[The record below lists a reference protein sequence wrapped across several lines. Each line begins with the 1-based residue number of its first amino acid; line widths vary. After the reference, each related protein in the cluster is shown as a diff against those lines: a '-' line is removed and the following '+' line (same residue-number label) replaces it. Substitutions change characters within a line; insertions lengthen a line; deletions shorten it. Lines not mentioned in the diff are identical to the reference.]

1 MKCLLLAA
9 GRGARLAS
17 GGGLKPLVP
26 LLGLTLIERVI
37 STAEKSGITDFY
49 IVTGYNGDKIRTYL
63 DKLNKNGKVNIS
75 YLTNSEWEK
84 GNGIS
89 VLKARNV
96 IKENFILLMCDHIF
110 DETVLIKLQKEK
122 IENNEVILAAD
133 YNTET
138 NKFVD
143 ADEAT
148 KINVDDDGFI
158 LNIGKNLE
166 KYNAY
171 DTGIFL
177 CSPSIFDAI
186 EESIA
191 VNGDSSL
198 SDGIRVLAEKRK
210 AKTFD
215 IKGQFWI
222 DIDNDHDLKKTEK
235 ILIGTLKK
243 PSDGPISRYLNRPLS
258 TRISKHLLKTPVTPN
273 IISFTSF
280 IVSIIGALLFFLGG
294 YLNLAVGGVLV
305 QLSSILDGCDGEIA
319 RLKFKGT
326 EFGGWFDAVLDRYAD
341 AIILFGLTYYV
352 YLTSGNLGLF
362 IGFIAIIGSF
372 MNSYTAD
379 KYDGLMQKKVG
390 VERSYLR
397 LGRDVRMFIIFVGAI
412 IIQPFLAL
420 LAIAALMNLENI
432 RRILILYGN
441 R

>member
-1 MKCLLLAA
+1 MKCLILAA
-9 GRGARLAS
+9 GRGTRLVS
-17 GGGLKPLVP
+17 GGSPKPLVP
-26 LLGLTLIERVI
+26 LLGLTLIERAI
-37 STAEKSGITDFY
+37 FTAKKSGITDFY

-63 DKLNKNGKVNIS
+63 NNLNKNGKINVS
-75 YLTNSEWEK
+75 YLTNSEWKK
-84 GNGIS
+84 GNGTS
-89 VLKARNV
+89 VLKAKNI

-110 DETVLIKLQKEK
+110 DETILPKLQKEK
-122 IENNEVILAAD
+122 IKNNEGILAVD

-138 NKFVD
+138 NKLVD
-143 ADEAT
+143 TDDAT
-148 KINVDDDGFI
+148 KVNVDDNGYI
-158 LNIGKNLE
+158 LDIGKNIE

-177 CSPSIFDAI
+177 CTTTIFDAI

-191 VNGDSSL
+191 INGDSSL
-198 SDGIRVLAEKRK
+198 SGGVKILAEKRK

-215 IKGQFWI
+215 IKGKTWI
-222 DIDNDHDLKKTEK
+222 DVDNDHALKNAEK
-235 ILIGTLKK
+235 FLIDTLKK
-243 PSDGPISRYLNRPLS
+243 PSDGPVSRHLNRPLS
-258 TRISKHLLKTPVTPN
+258 TRISKQLLKTPVTPN

-280 IVSIIGALLFFLGG
+280 IVSIIGTLLFFSGG

-326 EFGGWFDAVLDRYAD
+326 AFGGWLDAVLDRYAD
-341 AIILFGLTYYV
+341 AIALFGLTYYV

-379 KYDGLMQKKVG
+379 KYDGFMQKKLG
-390 VERSYLR
+390 SERSYLR

-412 IIQPFLAL
+412 INQPLLAL
-420 LAIAALMNLENI
+420 LVIAALMNLENV
-432 RRILILYGN
+432 RRIWILYED